1 MDRGAC
7 QAIVQSV
14 SKSQIQLK
22 QLSMHVYLYYY
33 IYITALK
40 QTIF

>member
-1 MDRGAC
+1 MDRGAW